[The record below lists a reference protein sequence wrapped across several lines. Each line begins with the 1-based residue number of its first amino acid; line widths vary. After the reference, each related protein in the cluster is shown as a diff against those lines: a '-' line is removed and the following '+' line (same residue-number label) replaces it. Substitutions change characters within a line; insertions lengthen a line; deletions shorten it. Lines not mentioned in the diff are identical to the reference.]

1 MTILKLNC
9 DLAEGVGCEA
19 EVLPFIDQANI
30 ACGAHAGSAALMQ
43 STAEL
48 AKEHGVSIGAHP
60 GYPDRDHY
68 GRVTMAAST
77 EQIREWVAAQVEQLA
92 ALAKVDYVKPHGA
105 LYHDMCQRPEV
116 LAAIREA
123 ISDRPL
129 MGPAQEAFDW
139 PEAFADRRYLD
150 DGTLVPRGECG
161 AVLAA
166 VEVLAQ
172 ARQLAETGTVTTNT
186 GKHLALSAQTL
197 CVHGDN
203 PSGVSVI
210 RAIRE
215 MLSHE

>member
-9 DLAEGVGCEA
+9 DLAEGAGCEA
-19 EVLPFIDQANI
+19 KVLPFIDQANI
-30 ACGAHAGSAALMQ
+30 ACGAHAGSVALMQ
-43 STAEL
+43 STAAV

-60 GYPDRDHY
+60 GYPDRDHF
-68 GRVTMAAST
+68 GRVTMAASP
-77 EQIREWVAAQVEQLA
+77 EQICEWVTAQVEQLA
-92 ALAKVDYVKPHGA
+92 AFAKVDYVKPHGA
-105 LYHDMCQRPEV
+105 LYHDMGQRPEV

-123 ISDRPL
+123 IGGRPL
-129 MGPAQEAFDW
+129 MGPAQKAFDW
-139 PEAFADRRYLD
+139 PEAFADRRYMD
-150 DGTLVPRGECG
+150 DGTLMPRGESG

-166 VEVLAQ
+166 DEVLAQ
-172 ARQLAETGTVTTNT
+172 ARQLIETCTVTTNT
-186 GKHLALSAQTL
+186 GNRLEVPAQTL